1 MGPRFPFFHVWLHQ
15 GRQPLA
21 IWRKC
26 YTIIYY
32 QSIKGGRVATKSG
45 TVPWF
50 ESFDVEAEVADLLAH
65 IERCTGFALPAR
77 KRAVIMSHAT
87 AKLDK
92 TRQAYQEAKAAG
104 KPVSTSRR
112 AYLTDLQDTILMA
125 IPEENLALMP
135 LSDQVLNDPSFYAD
149 AMHRAAAISEDEL
162 FMVMSSSLKDMTVR
176 EARAFVSKLW
186 HGTIDDNARKYAE
199 ALKRPE
205 RETMPLR
212 PGNAV

>member
-1 MGPRFPFFHVWLHQ
+1 MAAR
-15 GRQPLA
+15 
-21 IWRKC
+21 
-26 YTIIYY
+26 
-32 QSIKGGRVATKSG
+32 SG

-77 KRAVIMSHAT
+77 QRDVIMTHAT
-87 AKLDK
+87 AKIDK
-92 TRQAYQEAKAAG
+92 TRQAFVEAKAAR

-112 AYLTDLQDTILMA
+112 AYLTDLQNTIFMA

-135 LSDQVLNDPSFYAD
+135 LPEQVLNDPSFYAD

-162 FMVMSSSLKDMTVR
+162 FVALSSSLKDMTVQDV
-176 EARAFVSKLW
+176 RAFVSKLW

-205 RETMPLR
+205 REIMPLR
-212 PGNAV
+212 PGNTV